1 MRRGQILLVAPKTML
16 ILAIF
21 WSLSLMLF
29 IGFGIFDLEQLD
41 FAVNVFEL
49 VYGLLAGSMVLIF
62 SRITVNRLNRYNLLG
77 TALAIFSWTLGQIYW
92 FSYTS
97 ITGEILPYPSVGD
110 MGFTGTYFLLIGVIE
125 MIVSGQ
131 PITQRRYYSYTVF
144 LVMLIPVLLLFVGK
158 SKIEVMIFNFILAF
172 AVSFTLFKN
181 FMLLENQKYRW
192 FVGGIFLLGI
202 TDVVFMISASLF
214 PNTYTFSSDVLYPI
228 SLSLIA
234 TGILK
239 GGYGSHD

>member
-1 MRRGQILLVAPKTML
+1 MKRGQILLVAPKIML

-21 WSLSLMLF
+21 WTLTFILF
-29 IGFGIFDLEQLD
+29 VGFEILDLEQLD

-77 TALAIFSWTLGQIYW
+77 TALAIYSWTLGQIYW

-97 ITGEILPYPSVGD
+97 ITGKVLPYPSVGD
-110 MGFTGTYFLLIGVIE
+110 MGFTGTYFLLIGVIG
-125 MIVSGQ
+125 MIMSGQ
-131 PITQRRYYSYTVF
+131 PITHRRYYSYTAL
-144 LVMLIPVLLLFVGK
+144 LVMLIPVSLLFVGK

-172 AVSFTLFKN
+172 SVSFTLFKN

-192 FVGGIFLLGI
+192 FAGGIFLLGI
-202 TDVVFMISASLF
+202 TDVVFMISASVF
-214 PNTYTFSSDVLYPI
+214 PNTYTLSSDALYPI
-228 SLSLIA
+228 SISLIS

-239 GGYGSHD
+239 GDCGSND